1 MLWCQVDTIARDKE
15 RIEETQSCEFRMRPD
30 MATRKIPSYR
40 KPTRSLFHG
49 HLSILVLTLLIVI
62 ICGFI
67 LFHFVLPAPP
77 ETLVMTTGMEGG
89 TYSVFG
95 RRYQEA
101 MAREKVHL
109 DLLPSSGSVENLNRL
124 KDRSF
129 RVDVGFIQGGTIS
142 AKEAPNL
149 VSLGGICYS
158 PLWVFYRGQDTLDD
172 LSLLKGKRIAIGP
185 EGSGARKFSMEL
197 LRASS
202 VAASPTQLLDL
213 PSTVA
218 VRAILDGRVDVI
230 MISSTVEN
238 ALVQELL
245 YTEGIKLMNFR
256 QAEAYT
262 RRFPALSQ
270 VVLPKGILD
279 LSKNKPATDIHLL
292 ATTTNLIVRKNLHPA
307 MMYLLLDAALDIHS
321 DAGWVNKAG
330 EFPSPK
336 SQDFPLS
343 DIAERFY
350 KSGRPFLLDYLP
362 FWMAAY
368 IDRMVLILV
377 PAAVILIPLVR
388 IIPFLFSW
396 WNRRKLYRSY
406 EDLKNLELK
415 IMEDSTPGMMMDY
428 EKTLD
433 RIEAS
438 INQIRVPLALFKE
451 VYTLKEHVNLV
462 RNKLARRDQGSKETE
477 RAIV

>member
-1 MLWCQVDTIARDKE
+1 
-15 RIEETQSCEFRMRPD
+15 
-30 MATRKIPSYR
+30 MAMKKISNR
-40 KPTRSLFHG
+40 RGPTVRLFHG
-49 HLSILVLTLLIVI
+49 HLSVLVLVLLIVI
-62 ICGFI
+62 ICAFI

-77 ETLVMTTGMEGG
+77 KTLVMTTGMEGG

-95 RRYQEA
+95 GRYQEA
-101 MAREKVHL
+101 MAREKVRL
-109 DLLPSSGSVENLNRL
+109 LLLPSSGSVENLDRL

-129 RVDVGFIQGGTIS
+129 QVDVGFVQGGTIS
-142 AKEAPNL
+142 VKEAPHL

-172 LSLLKGKRIAIGP
+172 LSQLKGKRIAIGP
-185 EGSGARKFSMEL
+185 EGSGARKFSLEL
-197 LRASS
+197 LKASN
-202 VAASPTQLLDL
+202 VAASPTQLLDIH
-213 PSTVA
+213 SSAA
-218 VRAILDGRVDVI
+218 VKAIRDGRVDVI
-230 MISSTVEN
+230 MISSTMDN
-238 ALVQELL
+238 TLVQELL
-245 YTEGIKLMNFR
+245 YAEGIKLMNFR
-256 QAEAYT
+256 LAEAYT

-279 LSKNKPATDIHLL
+279 LSKIKPAMDIHLL
-292 ATTTNLIVRKNLHPA
+292 ATTTNLIVRKDLHPA
-307 MMYLLLDAALDIHS
+307 MMFLLLDAAMDIHS

-368 IDRMVLILV
+368 IDRMILILV
-377 PAAVILIPLVR
+377 PTAVVLIPLIR

-396 WNRRKLYRSY
+396 WNRRKLYESY

-415 IMEDSTPGMMMDY
+415 IMEDSTPGMMRDHQ
-428 EKTLD
+428 ETLD
-433 RIEAS
+433 RIEAYV
-438 INQIRVPLALFKE
+438 NEIRVPLALFKE
-451 VYTLKEHVNLV
+451 VYMLKEHVNLV
-462 RNKLARRDQGSKETE
+462 RNKLARSGQRSYEAE
-477 RAIV
+477 RNAG

>member
-1 MLWCQVDTIARDKE
+1 MDCGREIA
-15 RIEETQSCEFRMRPD
+15 M
-30 MATRKIPSYR
+30 RKIPIR
-40 KPTRSLFHG
+40 RRSPGRLFRG
-49 HLSILVLTLLIVI
+49 HLPIFVLTLLIVI

-77 ETLVMTTGMEGG
+77 TTLILTTGMEGG

-95 RRYQEA
+95 GRYQEA
-101 MAREKVHL
+101 MAREKVRVI
-109 DLLPSSGSVENLNRL
+109 LLPSSGSVENLNRL
-124 KDRSF
+124 KDGSF
-129 RVDVGFIQGGTIS
+129 QVDAGFIQGGTIT
-142 AKEAPNL
+142 AKEAPQL

-158 PLWVFYRGQDTLDD
+158 PLWVFYRSPNTFDD
-172 LSLLKGKRIAIGP
+172 LSQLKGKRIAIGP
-185 EGSGARKFSMEL
+185 EGSGARKFSIEL
-197 LRASS
+197 LRTSN
-202 VAASPTQLLDL
+202 VLASPTQLLDL
-213 PSTVA
+213 SSPAA
-218 VRAILDGRVDVI
+218 VKAIEDGRVDAI
-230 MISSTVEN
+230 MISSTVDN

-245 YTEGIKLMNFR
+245 YVEDIKLMSFR

-279 LSKNKPATDIHLL
+279 LSKNRPATDIHLL

-307 MMYLLLDAALDIHS
+307 MMYLLLDAAVDIHG

-362 FWMAAY
+362 FGMAAY
-368 IDRMVLILV
+368 IDRMILILV
-377 PAAVILIPLVR
+377 PAAVVLIPLLR
-388 IIPFLFSW
+388 IVPSLYFW
-396 WNRRKLYRSY
+396 WNRRKLNRCY
-406 EDLKNLELK
+406 EDLKYLE
-415 IMEDSTPGMMMDY
+415 MEMVEDATPGRVMDY

-433 RIEAS
+433 RIEALIS
-438 INQIRVPLALFKE
+438 EIHVPLALFRE
-451 VYTLKEHVNLV
+451 VYMLREHVDFI
-462 RNKLARRDQGSKETE
+462 RNRLARRDQRVKETGKG
-477 RAIV
+477 IL

>member
-1 MLWCQVDTIARDKE
+1 MAMRKMPSRKRPPGI
-15 RIEETQSCEFRMRPD
+15 SFR
-30 MATRKIPSYR
+30 
-40 KPTRSLFHG
+40 G
-49 HLSILVLTLLIVI
+49 HLSIIVLVLLIFA

-109 DLLPSSGSVENLNRL
+109 RLLPSSGSVENFNRL
-124 KDRSF
+124 KDKSF
-129 RVDVGFIQGGTIS
+129 QVDVGFIQGGTIS

-158 PLWVFYRGQDTLDD
+158 PLWVFYRGEDTFDD
-172 LSLLKGKRIAIGP
+172 LSLLKGRRIAIGP

-197 LRASS
+197 LRASH
-202 VAASPTQLLDL
+202 VVESPTQLLDL
-213 PSTVA
+213 SSAAA
-218 VRAILDGRVDVI
+218 VKAILEGRVDVI
-230 MISSTVEN
+230 MISSTVDN

-245 YTEGIKLMNFR
+245 HAEGIKLMNFR

-262 RRFPALSQ
+262 RLYPALSQ
-270 VVLPKGILD
+270 VILPKGILD
-279 LSKNKPATDIHLL
+279 LSKSKPATDIHLL
-292 ATTTNLIVRKNLHPA
+292 ATTTSLIVRKNLHPA
-307 MMYLLLDAALDIHS
+307 MMYLLLDAASDIHS
-321 DAGWVNKAG
+321 DAGWVHKAG

-362 FWMAAY
+362 FGMAAY
-368 IDRMVLILV
+368 IDRMILILV
-377 PAAVILIPLVR
+377 PAAVVLIPLLR
-388 IIPFLFSW
+388 IIPSLYFW
-396 WNRRKLYRSY
+396 WNRRKLYKCY
-406 EDLKNLELK
+406 EDLKHLE
-415 IMEDSTPGMMMDY
+415 MELGGDSTPGRMMDY
-428 EKTLD
+428 QKTLE
-433 RIEAS
+433 RIEGF
-438 INQIRVPLALFKE
+438 INEIRVPLALFKE
-451 VYTLKEHVNLV
+451 VYMLKEHVDLV
-462 RNKLARRDQGSKETE
+462 RNRLARLDQQSKEAGTG
-477 RAIV
+477 IV

>member
-1 MLWCQVDTIARDKE
+1 
-15 RIEETQSCEFRMRPD
+15 
-30 MATRKIPSYR
+30 
-40 KPTRSLFHG
+40 
-49 HLSILVLTLLIVI
+49 
-62 ICGFI
+62 
-67 LFHFVLPAPP
+67 
-77 ETLVMTTGMEGG
+77 
-89 TYSVFG
+89 
-95 RRYQEA
+95 
-101 MAREKVHL
+101 MAREKVRL
-109 DLLPSSGSVENLNRL
+109 QLLPSSGSVENLNRL
-124 KDRSF
+124 KERSS

-158 PLWVFYRGQDTLDD
+158 PLWVFYRGQDTFDD
-172 LSLLKGKRIAIGP
+172 LSLLKGRRIAIGP

-197 LRASS
+197 LRASN
-202 VAASPTQLLDL
+202 VAAPPTQLLDL
-213 PSTVA
+213 PSAAA
-218 VRAILDGRVDVI
+218 VKAILEGNVDVI
-230 MISSTVEN
+230 MISSTVDN

-245 YTEGIKLMNFR
+245 HAEGIKLMNFR

-270 VVLPKGILD
+270 VTLPKGILD

-307 MMYLLLDAALDIHS
+307 MMYLLLDAAVDIHS
-321 DAGWVNKAG
+321 NAGWVNKAG

-368 IDRMVLILV
+368 IDRMILILV
-377 PAAVILIPLVR
+377 PAAVVLIPLLR
-388 IIPFLFSW
+388 IIPSVYSW
-396 WNRRKLYRSY
+396 WNRRKLYKCY
-406 EDLKNLELK
+406 EDLKNLELR

-428 EKTLD
+428 QNTLD
-433 RIEAS
+433 RIEAF
-438 INQIRVPLALFKE
+438 INEIRVPLALFRE
-451 VYTLKEHVNLV
+451 VYTLKEHVDLV
-462 RNKLARRDQGSKETE
+462 RNRLVRLDQRLKEGE
-477 RAIV
+477 RGIV